1 MDIPS
6 KCAWEKGGHQ
16 SVPLATS
23 PKPLSSKI
31 LSSKIS
37 FGLVRVPVQCPLV
50 RIMEKILFCLVAENV
65 YGTD

>member
-23 PKPLSSKI
+23 PKP